1 MRDTHVSDI
10 SARHVADLAVAD
22 LAVSRTLNVRQ
33 PLEMFAN
40 HWKCSPTTGNVRQP
54 LEMFANHWQPLIL
67 GPTHRRFAT
76 TGRLAVATPQG

>member
-40 HWKCSPTTGNVRQP
+40 HW
-54 LEMFANHWQPLIL
+54 QPLIL